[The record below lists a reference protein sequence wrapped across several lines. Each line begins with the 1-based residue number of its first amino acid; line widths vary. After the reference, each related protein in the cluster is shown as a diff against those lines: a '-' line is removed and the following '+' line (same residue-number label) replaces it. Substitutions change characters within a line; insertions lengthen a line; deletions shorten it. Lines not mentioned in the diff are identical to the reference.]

1 MKMSKLKQRRKAGN
15 LAFNDLLFNV
25 LVGFVMLFVIAFL
38 LINPITK
45 KNDIPSKAEYLIIL
59 EWNDELPDDVDLWVQ
74 RNSDRPTGFSNK
86 ANAPVHLD
94 RDDLGHSNDRVVID
108 GRTRVIYSNI
118 ETTTIRG
125 ESQGDYYVA
134 VHFYSQKTDVVD
146 YKVTVMKVNPFK
158 QIYSI
163 PGQLTRAREI
173 QRLPAFSVDKDGK
186 LIEVFNHTRDVV
198 ARGGG

>member
-1 MKMSKLKQRRKAGN
+1 MSKLKSRRKTGQ

-45 KNDIPSKAEYLIIL
+45 KNDVPSKAEYLIIL
-59 EWNDELPDDVDLWVQ
+59 EWDDDVPDDVDLWVQ
-74 RNSDRPTGFSNK
+74 RDGDRSTGFSNK
-86 ANAPVHLD
+86 VNAPVHLD

-108 GRTRVIYSNI
+108 GRTQVIYSNI

-125 ESQGDYYVA
+125 NAVGDYYVA
-134 VHFYSQKTDVVD
+134 VHFYSQKTQEVN
-146 YKVTVMKVNPFK
+146 YSVTVMKVNPFK
-158 QIYSI
+158 QVYSI
-163 PGQLTRAREI
+163 PGVLTRAREI

-186 LIEVFNHTRDVV
+186 VVEVFNHGRDVV

>member
-1 MKMSKLKQRRKAGN
+1 MSKLKARRKTGQ

-45 KNDIPSKAEYLIIL
+45 KNDVPSKAEYLIIL
-59 EWNDELPDDVDLWVQ
+59 EWDDEVPDDVDLWVQ
-74 RNSDRPTGFSNK
+74 RDRDRPTGFSNK
-86 ANAPVHLD
+86 VNAPVHLD

-108 GRTRVIYSNI
+108 GRTKVIYSNI

-125 ESQGDYYVA
+125 NAQGDYYVA
-134 VHFYSQKTDVVD
+134 VHFYSQKTQEVN
-146 YKVTVMKVNPFK
+146 YSVTVMKVNPFK
-158 QIYSI
+158 QVYSI
-163 PGQLTRAREI
+163 PGVLTRAREI

-186 LIEVFNHTRDVV
+186 VVEVFNHGRDVV

>member
-1 MKMSKLKQRRKAGN
+1 MSKLKSRRKAGN

-45 KNDIPSKAEYLIIL
+45 KNDVPSKAEYLSIL
-59 EWNDELPDDVDLWVQ
+59 EWDDNAPDDVDLWIQ
-74 RNSDRPTGFSNK
+74 RNNERPTGFSSK
-86 ANAPVHLD
+86 VNAPVHLD
-94 RDDLGHSNDRVVID
+94 RDDLGHSNDRVIID
-108 GRTRVIYSNI
+108 GQQKIIYSNI

-125 ESQGDYYVA
+125 NAQGDYYVA
-134 VHFYSQKTDVVD
+134 VHFYSQRSEVVN

-163 PGQLTRAREI
+163 PGQLTSSREI
-173 QRLPAFSVDKDGK
+173 QRLPGFSVDKDGK
-186 LIEVFNHTRDVV
+186 ITEVFNHARDVV